1 MDVYG
6 LWRVSDV
13 SPKLRREAT
22 ALVAM
27 DAAYMKR
34 VERRRE
40 GGREGSEYG
49 GNRGGTEGGREPSEG
64 ERSYKKQKA
73 RAGEGEGDERER
85 GSGTQGERK
94 PKFAGCSVGRGRM
107 GHRAFARANARVRMT
122 RLRLVGS
129 RGRCADAVGDA
140 D

>member
-1 MDVYG
+1 MDLYG

-40 GGREGSEYG
+40 GGSMGGSEGSEYG
-49 GNRGGTEGGREPSEG
+49 GNKGGREGGREGADPSEG
-64 ERSYKKQKA
+64 ERSYYGP
-73 RAGEGEGDERER
+73 RR
-85 GSGTQGERK
+85 
-94 PKFAGCSVGRGRM
+94 
-107 GHRAFARANARVRMT
+107 
-122 RLRLVGS
+122 
-129 RGRCADAVGDA
+129 
-140 D
+140 